1 MLLPLRMNRILLCL
15 CFVSLAAFAQPVG
28 DGGTLP
34 PAAGAPTAPS
44 PEGARSGAGT
54 PGGVERP
61 DDGARDGEAP
71 DDDVR
76 DGHASGDSARDGEDS
91 DDDARDGHA
100 SDEKGSLRREACP
113 DGFDDDEDSATSSVL
128 APLRLDVDGKML
140 APTGLELVG
149 LQHLT
154 DGQVRSLVGAPAAG
168 STRPLSPDETQTL
181 LRRLARTGLFARV
194 EPRLRVSEQ
203 GPTLLEV
210 ALEENPTVTSVEVQG
225 LQDLPPHEWTEAL
238 FPRPP
243 GASAADDDDDD
254 DALEEFVA
262 TFRVQGRRATV
273 SVSDPCPPLRPPRE
287 WLARMEQGAFRPGIV
302 LGGLDAALERALKD
316 LRDDDGYLLATLSAT
331 LSSAG
336 QLVVTVDEGRLEAV
350 DVKGVE
356 PEMAARVREALGLAP
371 GDVFLR
377 SDARRAVE
385 RLESRLRFLRTVDGE
400 GLREADRGVRVIEAR
415 EADGTRRYRTQEQ
428 ERRASRRREQE
439 ESGAGWRHLFSWDDE
454 RGEGLTL
461 EGRRLVVHVRPRPPD
476 LSVALL
482 PVHTQVTGFAPGLEA
497 GLRFWDPKDRVHATL
512 DAAFFVPLRLG
523 GQRLPDDPEGTRRQR
538 RVNLL
543 GGAKLQVPAL
553 ALAEVGAQA
562 HDFTDTADRWRLGD
576 IDSYVYSFLIN
587 RPDRDYFRRK
597 GFAAFATWRWARS
610 WLAGA
615 EFRGDTYES
624 LQPFTPPLSLFRR
637 DSPAFPNAPVSEGR
651 FHSVLVRAE
660 YDSKAKPGTPVGSLF
675 RTPETS
681 LLPREAHRT
690 REPALRG
697 LVTLEVGQQVGVDTR
712 FWKLVGDA
720 VLDLPVNWH
729 SGLSVRLRVAGGQD
743 LPLQKQEALGGW
755 SALRGFG
762 FKDFRGG
769 DASVLG
775 SAEYRW
781 QAFGIFADLGAV
793 HAASDWTDPRLGVGG
808 SFHLGDEVRVEAAW
822 RTDEKARATPEAR
835 LLFVRTF

>member
-1 MLLPLRMNRILLCL
+1 MNRIVLCL
-15 CFVSLAAFAQPVG
+15 CFVSLAVFAQPAR
-28 DGGTLP
+28 DAGTLP
-34 PAAGAPTAPS
+34 PDAGALTAPS
-44 PEGARSGAGT
+44 GTRAHSQAET
-54 PGGVERP
+54 PG
-61 DDGARDGEAP
+61 DDGSRDDDGP
-71 DDDVR
+71 DDDGPDNGAPRVGASN
-76 DGHASGDSARDGEDS
+76 DGSPDGD
-91 DDDARDGHA
+91 A
-100 SDEKGSLRREACP
+100 SDRKASSRREVCP
-113 DGFDDDEDSATSSVL
+113 GGFDDDEDSDTASVL
-128 APLRLDVDGKML
+128 APLRLDVDGKGL
-140 APTGLELVG
+140 APTALELVG
-149 LQHLT
+149 LRHLT
-154 DGQVRSLVGAPAAG
+154 DAQVRSLVGAPAAG
-168 STRPLSPDETQTL
+168 PTPPMSPDDVQTL
-181 LRRLARTGLFARV
+181 LRRLARTGLFAHV

-203 GPTLLEV
+203 GPALLEV
-210 ALEENPTVTSVEVQG
+210 TLEEHPTVTSVDVQG
-225 LQDLPPHEWTEAL
+225 LQDLPPDEWLEAL
-238 FPRPP
+238 FPQPP
-243 GASAADDDDDD
+243 GSYEDGDEDDD
-254 DALEEFVA
+254 EHEHGEVVA
-262 TFRVQGRRATV
+262 TVRIHGRTATL
-273 SVSDPCPPLRPPRE
+273 SVINPCPPLHPPRE
-287 WLARMEQGAFRPGIV
+287 LFARLERGKFRPGIV

-331 LSSAG
+331 LSHEGA
-336 QLVVTVDEGRLEAV
+336 LVVTVDEGRLEAV
-350 DVKGVE
+350 DVPGVE

-385 RLESRLRFLRTVDGE
+385 RLESQLPFLRTVDGE
-400 GLREADRGVRVIEAR
+400 GLGEERRSVRIIEEREAQ
-415 EADGTRRYRTQEQ
+415 GTRRYRTQEQ
-428 ERRASRRREQE
+428 ERPSRHREPKE
-439 ESGAGWRHLFSWDDE
+439 PGSVWRSLFSRHE
-454 RGEGLTL
+454 REEGITL
-461 EGRRLVVHVRPRPPD
+461 EGRRLVVHVRPRRPD
-476 LSVALL
+476 LSMELL
-482 PVHTQVTGFAPGLEA
+482 PVHTQVTGFAPGLA
-497 GLRFWDPKDRVHATL
+497 ADLRFWDPKDRVHATL

-538 RVNLL
+538 RVSLL
-543 GGAKLQVPAL
+543 GGAKLHVPAL
-553 ALAEVGAQA
+553 GLAEVGAQV
-562 HDFTDTADRWRLGD
+562 HDFTDTLDRWRLGD

-615 EFRGDTYES
+615 EFHGDTYES
-624 LQPFTPPLSLFRR
+624 LQAFTPPLSLFRR

-651 FHSVLVRAE
+651 FHSVVLRAE
-660 YDSKAKPGTPVGSLF
+660 YDSKAKPGSPVGSLF

-681 LLPREAHRT
+681 LFRREGDRT

-729 SGLSVRLRVAGGQD
+729 SGLSVRLRVAGGED

-755 SALRGFG
+755 STLRGFG

-781 QAFGIFADLGAV
+781 QAFGIFADLGSV
-793 HAASDWTDPRLGVGG
+793 HAASDWTDPRLGLGA
-808 SFHLGDEVRVEAAW
+808 SFHFSDAVRVEAAW